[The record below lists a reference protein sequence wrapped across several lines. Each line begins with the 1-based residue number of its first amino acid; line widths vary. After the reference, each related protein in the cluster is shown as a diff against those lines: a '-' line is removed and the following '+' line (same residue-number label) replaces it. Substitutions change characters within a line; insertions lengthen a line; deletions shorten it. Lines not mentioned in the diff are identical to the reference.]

1 MKQAIRYLAQG
12 LLYLPLM
19 AIIGYFST
27 YPVYTNVPPEQ
38 ALVRLSFS
46 HAGQRKVEC
55 RQRTPEELA
64 KLAPNMRAAQDCPR
78 ERSPVKVA
86 LELDGKE
93 VFQAL
98 VPASGLKKDLAST
111 VYRRFP
117 VPAGQ
122 HKVVARLSDQASG
135 EYNHRKEAVL
145 ELKPGSALVV
155 DFHLAEGGFQFKQ

>member
-12 LLYLPLM
+12 LLYVPLM
-19 AIIGYFST
+19 AILGYFST
-27 YPVYTNVPPEQ
+27 YPAYTNLPAEQ

-46 HAGQRKVEC
+46 HAGQRMVEC

-64 KLAPNMRAAQDCPR
+64 KLPPNMRAAMDCPR

-93 VFQAL
+93 VYRAV
-98 VPASGLKKDLAST
+98 VPPAGLKKDLAST
-111 VYRRFP
+111 VYQRFA
-117 VPAGQ
+117 VPAGP
-122 HKVVARLSDQASG
+122 HRVVARLSDQPSG
-135 EYNHRKEAVL
+135 EFNHSKEAVL

-155 DFHLAEGGFQFKQ
+155 DFRLAEGGFQFKQ